1 MMSALAGK
9 HRRQDLEEND
19 LVMIP
24 YEFDEDMEAGP
35 SRIWE
40 LNTRSLDNHDNWKA
54 GAYQ

>member
-40 LNTRSLDNHDNWKA
+40 LNARSLDNHDNWKA